1 MDPVTAFS
9 LACGVIQ
16 VVDFSLR
23 LLSRSKE
30 IHEKGSLAENDSLE
44 YLTRHVRDLN
54 LELQTPVVG
63 TSYGRAQSQGE
74 QDLKQ
79 LADKCSETAQT
90 LVTELSKFKVS
101 DPKSKTQVLKVS
113 LRAMLK
119 RSTLKEIE
127 GKMNSYRD
135 MLNTRILVELR
146 YIRLPVFPYSYDLL
160 LTQYACLCFG

>member
-23 LLSRSKE
+23 LLSKSKE
-30 IHEKGSLAENDSLE
+30 VHEKGSLVENDNLE
-44 YLTRHVRDLN
+44 YLTRHLSALE
-54 LELQTPVVG
+54 LELQTPLNHN
-63 TSYGRAQSQGE
+63 SHGRTQPQDE

-90 LVTELSKFKVS
+90 LLTELAKLKVS
-101 DPKSKTQVLKVS
+101 DPKRKRQMIKVT
-113 LRAMLK
+113 LRAILK

-127 GKMNSYRD
+127 GRMNSYRD
-135 MLNTRILVELR
+135 MLNTKILVELR
-146 YIRLPVFPYSYDLL
+146 
-160 LTQYACLCFG
+160 